1 MDNNKYSL
9 NENQIK
15 TILAVFGDL
24 KSIPYEELNK
34 RLGSIT
40 IDRMYELYGELK
52 DWRNKNIFKNEEDIE
67 QYYDPIVEQ
76 YYDPY
81 YDEPYDENGIYY

>member
-1 MDNNKYSL
+1 MGNKKLSL
-9 NENQIK
+9 NEEQVL
-15 TILAVFGDL
+15 TILAVFRDL
-24 KSIPYEELNK
+24 KSMPYEELNK

-40 IDRMYELYGELK
+40 IDRMYELYGELN

>member
-1 MDNNKYSL
+1 MSNKKLSL
-9 NENQIK
+9 NEEQVL
-15 TILAVFGDL
+15 TILAVFRDL
-24 KSIPYEELNK
+24 KSMPYEELNK

-67 QYYDPIVEQ
+67 QYYDP
-76 YYDPY
+76 Y

>member
-1 MDNNKYSL
+1 MEDNKYSL

-24 KSIPYEELNK
+24 KSIPYKELNK

-40 IDRMYELYGELK
+40 IGRMYELYEELK
-52 DWRNKNIFKNEEDIE
+52 DWRNKNIFKNEYNEGIE
-67 QYYDPIVEQ
+67 QYYN
-76 YYDPY
+76 PY